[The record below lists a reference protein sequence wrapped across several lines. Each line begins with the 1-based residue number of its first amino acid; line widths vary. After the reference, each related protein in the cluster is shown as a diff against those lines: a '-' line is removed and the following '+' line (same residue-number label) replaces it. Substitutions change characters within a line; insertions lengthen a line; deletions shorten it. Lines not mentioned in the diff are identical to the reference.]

1 MEIDCQSPPSGFILL
16 LRANW
21 SDTENDML
29 IFSFRA
35 KAIPPPICHESPS
48 FTSPGTLLLTCGL
61 MSLNESSML

>member
-1 MEIDCQSPPSGFILL
+1 MLL
-16 LRANW
+16 LANW
-21 SDTENDML
+21 SENENDML

-35 KAIPPPICHESPS
+35 NAIPAPICQESPS